1 MGLPAVIKALL
12 KPSAYA
18 EACGKITFLQT
29 HISYIFLT
37 DKYAYKIKKPVD
49 FGFLDFTAIEKR
61 LYFCKEEVRLNRRLA
76 PDIYLNVTPITRVR
90 GGYRVGGT
98 GRVVEYAV
106 KMKRIPDKVILER
119 MIKDGTI
126 TTEVIKRVAEKIAAF
141 HKDALTNKGISGFGE
156 IEIIRQ
162 NIEENFSQVSPFT
175 GTAISNK
182 RLDKIRSYAGEFLEK
197 NVGLFKKRVEAGFIR
212 DCHGDIHSE
221 HIGVED
227 GIFIFDCIEFNR
239 RFRYSDTVSD
249 AAFLSMDLEFR
260 GRGDLAR
267 VFEEGYFSATGDSE
281 GKRLLD
287 FYKCYRAFVRG
298 KVEGFKLKEP
308 EESSED
314 KKDALL
320 KALLYFDLSYEYATG
335 GHKSLLLLVC
345 GLAGTGKSTVARLIA
360 EKTGMAIISS
370 DEARKGLFSL
380 PKRAHRYEGFKKGI
394 YSERATDKTYNE
406 LVKKGF
412 EFLKSGRS
420 VILDATFSKNTY
432 IKEAS
437 IAAKKAKA
445 DFKIIECVSDDA
457 VIKARL
463 KKRLRDK
470 TSISDATWDI
480 YLKQKEIFERIKNP
494 DIRLSTDKPDDEIVE
509 TAIKDVLTERP

>member
-1 MGLPAVIKALL
+1 MGLPTVIKALL
-12 KPSAYA
+12 KPSAYP
-18 EACGKITFLQT
+18 EGCGKIMFLQT

-119 MIKDGTI
+119 MIKEETI
-126 TTEVIKRVAEKIAAF
+126 TAEIIKRVAEKIAAF

-156 IEIIRQ
+156 IEIIKQ
-162 NIEENFSQVSPFT
+162 NIEENFSQVSSFI
-175 GTAISNK
+175 GTTISGK
-182 RLDKIRSYAGEFLEK
+182 RLDKIRSYAEGFLRK
-197 NVGLFKKRVEAGFIR
+197 NADLFKKRVSAGFIR

-221 HIGVED
+221 HIGAED

-239 RFRYSDTVSD
+239 RFRYSDVVSD

-260 GRGDLAR
+260 GRGDLAKA
-267 VFEEGYFSATGDSE
+267 FEKEYFSATGDIE

-298 KVEGFKLKEP
+298 KVEGFKLNES

-320 KALLYFDLSYEYATG
+320 KALRYFDLSYEYSTG
-335 GHKSLLLLVC
+335 GHKPVLLLVC
-345 GLAGTGKSTVARLIA
+345 GLIGTGKSTVSRLIA
-360 EKTGMAIISS
+360 GKTGMAIISS
-370 DEARKGLFSL
+370 DEARKTLFSV

-394 YSERATDKTYNE
+394 YSESATDKTYAE
-406 LVKKGF
+406 LVKKSL

-432 IKEAS
+432 IKEAEK
-437 IAAKKAKA
+437 AAKKAKA
-445 DFKIIECVSDDA
+445 YFKIIECVSDDA
-457 VIKARL
+457 AIKTRL
-463 KKRLRDK
+463 KKRLKNK

-480 YLKQKEIFERIKNP
+480 YLKQKEDFERIKNP
-494 DIRLSTDKPDDEIVE
+494 DIRLFTHKPDDEIVE